1 MYTNIFSSSYR
12 MDPTVMEKSVLI
24 TGCSSGIGLCTCEY
38 LKSKGYRVFAT
49 ARKAADV
56 ERLRQQGFEAFQL
69 DVNSMDQIKEVV
81 TKITQS
87 TEGTLYALVNNAG
100 SALPGALED
109 ISIEDLK
116 NQFETNVFALQA
128 MTNAVLPIMRAQG
141 YGRIVNISSV
151 LGLISLPFRGAYN
164 ASKYAVEGL
173 SDTLRLELRH
183 TPIFVSLVEPG
194 PIESNFRK
202 NAIAASQS
210 KLNIEASPFRE
221 SYKKYFDRYKDT
233 GYHPSKVAKKI
244 EKALASSRPKAHY
257 YVTPHTYLFGTLKR
271 LLPQRALDFLLAKI
285 ADQEI
290 N

>member
-1 MYTNIFSSSYR
+1 
-12 MDPTVMEKSVLI
+12 MEKSVLI

-49 ARKAADV
+49 ARKAEDV

-69 DVNSMDQIKEVV
+69 DVSSSDQIKEVV
-81 TKITQS
+81 TKITQL

-100 SALPGALED
+100 IALSGALED
-109 ISIEDLK
+109 ISIPDLK

-183 TPIFVSLVEPG
+183 TPIFVSMVEPG
-194 PIESNFRK
+194 PIVSNFRK

-210 KLNIEASPFRE
+210 TINIEASPFKE
-221 SYKKYFDRYKDT
+221 SYKKYFERYKDI
-233 GYHPSKVAKKI
+233 GYHPINVAKKI

-257 YVTPHTYLFGTLKR
+257 YVTPQTYLLGTLKR

-285 ADQEI
+285 ADHEI